1 MYNVRSRIL
10 SLAGHTATFLNTPQL
25 LGPYTW
31 LLHVGVFV
39 VGFRHSVATHSC
51 MPGPVRR
58 TNFMW
63 TAFTGAPGQALR
75 MFARGFSGH
84 WMFFCSAGAAV
95 FSFAFQA
102 CSTHIETR

>member
-1 MYNVRSRIL
+1 
-10 SLAGHTATFLNTPQL
+10 
-25 LGPYTW
+25 
-31 LLHVGVFV
+31 
-39 VGFRHSVATHSC
+39 
-51 MPGPVRR
+51 
-58 TNFMW
+58 MW